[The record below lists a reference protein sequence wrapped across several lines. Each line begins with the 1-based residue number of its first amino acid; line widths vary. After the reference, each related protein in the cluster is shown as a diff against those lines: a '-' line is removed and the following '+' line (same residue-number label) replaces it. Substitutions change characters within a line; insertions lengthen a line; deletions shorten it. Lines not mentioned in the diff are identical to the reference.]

1 MKKVISVLAI
11 LLLTIVSYGQGTII
25 KNGGTIYTSKDATQE
40 PFKVYKYGAILT
52 AIESDGK
59 WVTVSL
65 KDINYYVLLTDI
77 EGKPIFKRKTYPI
90 KLGMHFTDLVSSLG
104 TPNWEG
110 YILDKHILKYSQTTY
125 WFKNDLLVLIE

>member
-40 PFKVYKYGAILT
+40 PFKVYEYGAILT
-52 AIESDGK
+52 AIENDGK

-65 KDINYYVLLTDI
+65 KDVNYYVLLTDI
-77 EGKPIFKRKTYPI
+77 EGKPIFKRKIYPI

-110 YILDKHILKYSQTTY
+110 YVLDKHILKYSQTTY